1 MEIKSL
7 ADGQSL
13 LKTWMEQKTDKP
25 KFLICNEA
33 NAGGETTAQ
42 RLLTPLFDL
51 NKVVLIL
58 TSNATGPHLP
68 FHSRFEDRIAAHL
81 EFSMNDGLR
90 EKVMTREIEKL
101 EVKFNVKCTWASKTT
116 IIGIAKEKG
125 IRTALDQL
133 EVSAYRSRSDGHKN
147 LFIYSIIQ

>member
-1 MEIKSL
+1 MGSLAQHLAKAFDAVTTEINLMEIKSL
-7 ADGQSL
+7 ADRQSL

-101 EVKFNVKCTWASKTT
+101 EVKFNVKCTWASKTKST
-116 IIGIAKEKG
+116 TTSNARK
-125 IRTALDQL
+125 
-133 EVSAYRSRSDGHKN
+133 SR
-147 LFIYSIIQ
+147 